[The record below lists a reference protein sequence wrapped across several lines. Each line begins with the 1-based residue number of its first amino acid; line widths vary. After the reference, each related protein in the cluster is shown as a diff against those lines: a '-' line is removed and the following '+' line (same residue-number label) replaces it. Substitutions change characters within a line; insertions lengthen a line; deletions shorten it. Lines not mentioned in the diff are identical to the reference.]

1 MGRKAAKRREGDKK
15 SREIESRREGI
26 GVLEGGYWLNEK
38 QESGFYEGKRAQK
51 KQFVRNGLLGREQLD
66 L

>member
-1 MGRKAAKRREGDKK
+1 MM
-15 SREIESRREGI
+15 
-26 GVLEGGYWLNEK
+26 EGGYWLNEK
-38 QESGFYEGKRAQK
+38 QESDFMRGKSTK